1 MFIPKH
7 FRPLVSRVSIASTAL
22 LLLLISLGGLSGC
35 GNNTSSGGS
44 NEYEYVAVPEASLR
58 DRVATIYNKTGLVH
72 NGERLEVL
80 EHMQNKRFV
89 RVRTPR
95 GEEGWIQER
104 YLADQATF
112 DQFQRLAE
120 QNKNAP
126 AHTTADDEDQAKV
139 QIMPGRKTGYLY
151 HLAEKQKVDLLQRQV
166 VKRNAPAPTPAKDE
180 KSAKD
185 DKNKDKDKDKD
196 KEDSDDDDSDK
207 SDQPAIL
214 EDWWLVRDQQ
224 KRVGWVYGRTLYVDV
239 PDEIAQYSE
248 GQRIVSAFPLN
259 EVQDEG
265 KTVKEYVVLFTEAK
279 DGMPFDFNQV
289 RVFTWN
295 TRKHR
300 YETAYRERD
309 LNGVL
314 PVTQG
319 QQDFGKEGTLRTFTL
334 RVKDEQGNIH
344 EQVYKFNPP
353 IVRKYYAPGETPIPK
368 MKHKPSEAA
377 QRKARH

>member
-1 MFIPKH
+1 MMG
-7 FRPLVSRVSIASTAL
+7 RVSIAFIGLAL
-22 LLLLISLGGLSGC
+22 LLICLCGFSGC
-35 GNNTSSGGS
+35 GNNTSSGS
-44 NEYEYVAVPEASLR
+44 SEYEYVAVPEASLR

-72 NGERLEVL
+72 NGERLQVL

-112 DQFQRLAE
+112 DQFQHLAE
-120 QNKNAP
+120 QNKDLP
-126 AHTTADDEDQAKV
+126 AQATAAVEEQAKV
-139 QIMPGRKTGYLY
+139 HISPGRKTGYLY
-151 HLAEKQKVDLLQRQV
+151 LLTEKQKVDLLQRQA
-166 VKRNAPAPTPAKDE
+166 VKRNAPAPT
-180 KSAKD
+180 SAKD
-185 DKNKDKDKDKD
+185 DRTDKNKDKDKD
-196 KEDSDDDDSDK
+196 ESDDDDTDK
-207 SDQPAIL
+207 SDQPVIL

-248 GQRIVSAFPLN
+248 GQRIVAAFPLD

-265 KTVKEYVVLFTEAK
+265 KSVKEYAVLFTEAK
-279 DGMPFDFNQV
+279 DGMPFDFNQI

-300 YETAYRERD
+300 YETAYRERN
-309 LNGVL
+309 LAGVL
-314 PVTQG
+314 PVSHG

-334 RVKDEQGNIH
+334 RLKDEQGNVH
-344 EQVYKFNPP
+344 EQLYKFNPP
-353 IVRKYYAPGETPIPK
+353 IIRKVYAPGETPIPK
-368 MKHKPSEAA
+368 TKHKRPESA
-377 QRKARH
+377 QHKPRQ

>member
-1 MFIPKH
+1 MM
-7 FRPLVSRVSIASTAL
+7 SRVSIAFTGLA
-22 LLLLISLGGLSGC
+22 LLLISLCGLAGC
-35 GNNTSSGGS
+35 GNNTSSGS
-44 NEYEYVAVPEASLR
+44 SEYEYVAVPEASLR

-72 NGERLEVL
+72 NGERLQVL

-120 QNKNAP
+120 QNKNVP
-126 AHTTADDEDQAKV
+126 AQATATVEEQAKV
-139 QIMPGRKTGYLY
+139 HIMPGRKTGYLY
-151 HLAEKQKVDLLQRQV
+151 LLTEKQKVDLLQRQT
-166 VKRNAPAPTPAKDE
+166 VKRNAPAPAKEE
-180 KSAKD
+180 KNATD
-185 DKNKDKDKDKD
+185 DKNKEKDKD
-196 KEDSDDDDSDK
+196 ESDDDDTDK
-207 SDQPAIL
+207 SDQPVVM

-248 GQRIVSAFPLN
+248 GQRIVAAFPLD

-265 KTVKEYVVLFTEAK
+265 KSVKEYAVLFTEAK
-279 DGMPFDFNQV
+279 DGMPFDFNQI

-309 LNGVL
+309 LAGVL
-314 PVTQG
+314 PVSHG

-334 RVKDEQGNIH
+334 RLKDEQGNVH
-344 EQVYKFNPP
+344 EQLYKFNPP
-353 IVRKYYAPGETPIPK
+353 IIRKVYAPGETPIPK
-368 MKHKPSEAA
+368 TKHKRSESA
-377 QRKARH
+377 QHKPRQ

>member
-1 MFIPKH
+1 
-7 FRPLVSRVSIASTAL
+7 VSRVRITSTGL
-22 LLLLISLGGLSGC
+22 SLLLICLCGFSGC
-35 GNNTSSGGS
+35 GSNTTSSS

-72 NGERLEVL
+72 NGERLQVL

-104 YLADQATF
+104 YLADQETF

-120 QNKNAP
+120 ENKNAP
-126 AHTTADDEDQAKV
+126 AQATAAVEEQAKV
-139 QIMPGRKTGYLY
+139 HISPGRKTGYLY
-151 HLAEKQKVDLLQRQV
+151 LLAEKQKVDLLQRQT
-166 VKRNAPAPTPAKDE
+166 VKRNAPAP
-180 KSAKD
+180 AKD
-185 DKNKDKDKDKD
+185 DKSKDKDKDKD
-196 KEDSDDDDSDK
+196 KDDSDDDDSDK
-207 SDQPAIL
+207 SDQPVIL
-214 EDWWLVRDQQ
+214 EDWWLIRDQQ

-248 GQRIVSAFPLN
+248 GQRIVSAFPLD
-259 EVQDEG
+259 EIQDQG
-265 KTVKEYVVLFTEAK
+265 KAVKEYVVLFTEAK

-295 TRKHR
+295 ARKHR

-309 LNGVL
+309 ITGVL
-314 PVTQG
+314 PVSQG

-334 RVKDEQGNIH
+334 RLKDEQGDVHPQI
-344 EQVYKFNPP
+344 YKFNPP
-353 IVRKYYAPGETPIPK
+353 IVRKFYAPGETPIPK
-368 MKHKPSEAA
+368 MKHKRPETTP
-377 QRKARH
+377 RKARH

>member
-1 MFIPKH
+1 MSTPKH
-7 FRPLVSRVSIASTAL
+7 LRPIASRACIFLTAL
-22 LLLLISLGGLSGC
+22 VLLSICFSGC
-35 GNNTSSGGS
+35 STNSGSSS
-44 NEYEYVAVPEASLR
+44 NEFEYVAVPEASLR

-72 NGERLEVL
+72 NGERLQIL

-104 YLADQATF
+104 YLADQQTF
-112 DQFQRLAE
+112 DQFQRLAD
-120 QNKNAP
+120 QYKNSP
-126 AHTTADDEDQAKV
+126 AQATASVEEQAKV
-139 QIMPGRKTGYLY
+139 HISPGRKTGYLY
-151 HLAEKQKVDLLQRQV
+151 LLTEKQKVDLLQRQS
-166 VKRNAPAPTPAKDE
+166 VKRNAPAPPPVKEAKDE
-180 KSAKD
+180 KGKEA
-185 DKNKDKDKDKD
+185 KDKDKD
-196 KEDSDDDDSDK
+196 DSDEEDNEK
-207 SDQPAIL
+207 SDQAVIL

-248 GQRIVSAFPLN
+248 GQRIVAAFPLAT
-259 EVQDEG
+259 VQDEG
-265 KTVKEYVVLFTEAK
+265 KSVNEYVVLFTEAK

-295 TRKHR
+295 QRKHR

-319 QQDFGKEGTLRTFTL
+319 QQNFGKEGTLKTFTL
-334 RVKDEQGNIH
+334 HLKDEQGSVH

-368 MKHKPSEAA
+368 LKHKRPEAT
-377 QRKARH
+377 QRKSHH

>member
-126 AHTTADDEDQAKV
+126 AQATAAVEEQAKV
-139 QIMPGRKTGYLY
+139 HILPGRKTGYLY
-151 HLAEKQKVDLLQRQV
+151 LLAEKQKVDLLQRQV

-185 DKNKDKDKDKD
+185 DKNKDKD